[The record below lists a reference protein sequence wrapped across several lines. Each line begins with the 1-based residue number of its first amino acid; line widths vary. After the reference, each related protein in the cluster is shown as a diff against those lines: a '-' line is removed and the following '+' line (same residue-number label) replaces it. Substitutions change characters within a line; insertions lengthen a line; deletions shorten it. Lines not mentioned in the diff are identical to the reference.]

1 MGQKYRWELIKAD
14 YNVRIAKEQVR
25 IAKAGYMPTVAVGGG
40 YSWNTAGL
48 GGLDKD
54 DWTVT
59 GTVSWSIWDG
69 GTTDAK
75 IKSASSGLKSAE
87 ETLLKARES
96 IELEIRQD
104 YLNILSARE
113 QIRATEAAVEQAEE
127 AYKIATVRYR
137 SGVGIN
143 LDVLDAQLA
152 LNKARTNHI
161 TALYN
166 YNVGLATLENAMGIP
181 VVIHPEFTAKK

>member
-1 MGQKYRWELIKAD
+1 
-14 YNVRIAKEQVR
+14 
-25 IAKAGYMPTVAVGGG
+25 MPTVAVGGG

-113 QIRATEAAVEQAEE
+113 NRRKRRT
-127 AYKIATVRYR
+127 RLRR
-137 SGVGIN
+137 SGIVQVSESTWMF
-143 LDVLDAQLA
+143 LMPSLL
-152 LNKARTNHI
+152 
-161 TALYN
+161 
-166 YNVGLATLENAMGIP
+166 
-181 VVIHPEFTAKK
+181 

>member
-1 MGQKYRWELIKAD
+1 
-14 YNVRIAKEQVR
+14 
-25 IAKAGYMPTVAVGGG
+25 MPTVAVGGG

-113 QIRATEAAVEQAEE
+113 QIRATEATVEQAEE

-152 LNKARTNHI
+152 LNKARTIILPHYII
-161 TALYN
+161 TMSVWLRLKMPWGFRQLSIRSLLPKSN
-166 YNVGLATLENAMGIP
+166 CHKI
-181 VVIHPEFTAKK
+181 IHDRSLF